1 MQTRRKKTYDAW
13 ALPLLA
19 LLFVTVI
26 MTSNSLFRSI
36 RWDLTENQLYTM
48 SQGTRNI
55 LGGLEEP
62 INLYFFFSSDA
73 SRDIPAVRNYANRVS
88 ELLEEFST
96 NAEGKIHLRVIDPVP
111 FSEEEEMAAEF
122 GLTPVPIGT
131 SGENI
136 YFGLAGT
143 NMVDDASTIA
153 FFHPDK
159 ENFLEYDL
167 AKLVY
172 SLDHP
177 ERPVIGVLSS
187 LPMQRD
193 FDPTTQQLR
202 QAWVI
207 ADQAEQLFQLRTL
220 STRLDQVDED
230 IDLLLLVHPKN
241 LPEQTL
247 YAIDQFVMRGGRALI
262 FVDPFAESEAP
273 AMDQE
278 NLLAARVGSQSSNLG
293 PLFSAWGI
301 RFNPAQVIADEQLAL
316 SVTMGPGR
324 PSVRHLAFLGFGPG
338 QFNRNDI
345 ITAKLDLVNVA
356 TAGVFELET
365 HSTLAMT
372 PLLQTSSRAMPVTTD
387 RFAYMPDPGALRN
400 GFEPTGQIYT
410 VAARLS
416 GPLASAFPNG
426 PPGTDTEAASHLKA
440 STTDASIILVADTDL
455 LTDRFWVQ
463 VQNFMDQRLATAF
476 ANNGDLLVNALDNL
490 SGSSDLISIR
500 GRAGYTRPF
509 GRVEALRRE
518 AEASL
523 QAKEQEL
530 EGQLKTTEDS
540 LARLQSQRL
549 DQNAVL
555 LSDEQSVELHKFLDE
570 KVRIQK
576 ELRQVRLELDREI
589 DRLGSSLK
597 FINIGLIPL
606 ALTLALILWI
616 AIAGKRRRDRK
627 TA

>member
-1 MQTRRKKTYDAW
+1 MQTGGKKTYDAW

-19 LLFVTVI
+19 LLFVAVV
-26 MTSNSLFRSI
+26 MASNSLFRNI

-73 SRDIPAVRNYANRVS
+73 SRDIPAVRNYANRVR
-88 ELLEEFST
+88 ELLEEFSA
-96 NAEGKIHLRVIDPVP
+96 NSDGKIHLRVIDPVP

-136 YFGLAGT
+136 YLGLAGT

-177 ERPVIGVLSS
+177 ERPVIGVLSG

-193 FDPTTQQLR
+193 FDPVTQQIR

-220 STRLDQVDED
+220 PANLEQVDED
-230 IDLLLLVHPKN
+230 VDLLMLVHPRK
-241 LPEQTL
+241 LSEQTL

-262 FVDPFAESEAP
+262 FVDPFAESEAA
-273 AMDQE
+273 AMDQG
-278 NLLAARVGSQSSNLG
+278 NLMAARAGSQSSNLG

-301 RFNPAQVIADEQLAL
+301 RYDPGQVIADEQLAL

-338 QFNRNDI
+338 QFNRDDI
-345 ITAKLDLVNVA
+345 ITAKLDLVNMA
-356 TAGVFELET
+356 TVGVFELES
-365 HSTLAMT
+365 HSTLTMT
-372 PLLQTSSRAMPVTTD
+372 PLLQTSPRAMPVTAD
-387 RFAYMPDPGALRN
+387 RFAYMPDPAALRN
-400 GFEPTGQIYT
+400 GFEPTGQVYT

-416 GPLASAFPNG
+416 GPLESAFPNG
-426 PPGTDTEAASHLKA
+426 SPATDGEDAGHLNT
-440 STTDASIILVADTDL
+440 SVTDATIILFADTDL

-463 VQNFMDQRLATAF
+463 VQTFLDQRLATAF

-509 GRVEALRRE
+509 SRVEALRRE

-530 EGQLKTTEDS
+530 ERQLKTTEES

-555 LSDEQSVELHKFLDE
+555 LSDEQSVELQKFLGE

-616 AIAGKRRRDRK
+616 AIAGKRREARK
-627 TA
+627 PI

>member
-1 MQTRRKKTYDAW
+1 MQTGRKKTYDAW

-19 LLFVTVI
+19 LLFIAAI
-26 MTSNSLFRSI
+26 MASNSLFRSI

-55 LGGLEEP
+55 LGDLEEP

-73 SRDIPAVRNYANRVS
+73 SRDIPAVRNYANRVR
-88 ELLEEFST
+88 ELLEEFSA
-96 NAEGKIHLRVIDPVP
+96 NSEGKIHLRVIDPVP
-111 FSEEEEMAAEF
+111 FSEEEEMAVEF

-193 FDPTTQQLR
+193 FDPVTQQIR

-220 STRLDQVDED
+220 STKLTQVDED

-273 AMDQE
+273 AVDQE
-278 NLLAARVGSQSSNLG
+278 NLMAARVGSQSSNLG

-301 RFNPAQVIADEQLAL
+301 RYNPGQVIADEQLAL

-324 PSVRHLAFLGFGPG
+324 PSIRHLAFLGFGPE
-338 QFNRNDI
+338 QFNRSDI
-345 ITAKLDLVNVA
+345 ISAKLDLVNVA
-356 TAGVFELET
+356 TAGVLELES
-365 HSTLAMT
+365 HSTLTMT

-387 RFAYMPDPGALRN
+387 RFAYMPDPSALRN

-410 VAARLS
+410 VAARLT
-416 GPLASAFPNG
+416 GPLESAFPNG
-426 PPGTDTEAASHLKA
+426 PPSPDTESTGHLKA
-440 STTDASIILVADTDL
+440 SITDASIILVADTDL

-509 GRVEALRRE
+509 TRVEALRRE
-518 AEASL
+518 AEARL

-530 EGQLKTTEDS
+530 EQQLKTTEDS

-549 DQNAVL
+549 DQNTVL

-606 ALTLALILWI
+606 ALTLALVLWI
-616 AIAGKRRRDRK
+616 ALASKRRRNPK
-627 TA
+627 TL